1 MLAIFKKEMRSYF
14 TGVIGYAFLVI
25 FLAVGAALFCLTTL
39 LSMTADVSTYFVYMM
54 VFSGVMLPLLTM
66 KSFSEERKIKTEQLV
81 LTSPVSLVSMVMG
94 KFLAAMTMFTGT
106 VLVSCINFI
115 PLYHLADEARAADE
129 YAEITSALG
138 PNTAIIA
145 GNLIGILLVGA
156 AFISVGVFISA
167 LTENQLAAA
176 VSTMGIILAM
186 IIIGVLNSLID
197 NYAIRFVLSWF
208 SVLERFNLFG
218 YGIFDFNA
226 LLYYLSICTVF
237 IFLTIRVYEKR
248 RWS

>member
-25 FLAVGAALFCLTTL
+25 FLAVGATLFCLTTL

-94 KFLAAMTMFTGT
+94 KFLAATAVFAGAT
-106 VLVSCINFI
+106 LVSSLSFIILYRYASVKTAMLLGNFV
-115 PLYHLADEARAADE
+115 
-129 YAEITSALG
+129 AL
-138 PNTAIIA
+138 
-145 GNLIGILLVGA
+145 LLVGIT
-156 AFISVGVFISA
+156 FISIGMFVSS

-176 VSTMGIILAM
+176 VGTIGIILAFLGV
-186 IIIGVLNSLID
+186 GVLTSLIPS
-197 NYAIRFVLSWF
+197 NYWIRFVFDSLSIF
-208 SVLERFNLFG
+208 TRFQSFTNGYFDFSSVLF
-218 YGIFDFNA
+218 
-226 LLYYLSICTVF
+226 YLSVSA
-237 IFLTIRVYEKR
+237 IFLYLTVRVYDR
-248 RWS
+248 RRHG